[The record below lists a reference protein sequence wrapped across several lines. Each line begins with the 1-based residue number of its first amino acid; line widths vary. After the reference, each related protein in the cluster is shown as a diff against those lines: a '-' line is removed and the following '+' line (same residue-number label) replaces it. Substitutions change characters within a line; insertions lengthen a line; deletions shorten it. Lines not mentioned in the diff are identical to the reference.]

1 MNKNYENVLKIM
13 LLASTATLCWTPAS
27 AQQSQTS
34 AGEEDTVVVM
44 GSRLSRQR
52 SIDAKKNSNTIKEV
66 ISTDELG
73 KIADKNIGETL
84 NRIPGLS
91 MLVEKGEG
99 RFVQIRGV
107 SPDLNNVTVNGMNFG
122 SPESDG
128 GGRLVPMDMIGGEL
142 LGGVEVVKS
151 RTPDMDGQGIGGT
164 VNVITKKPF
173 DYDKNFFGFA
183 SARLGTEQY
192 SRDDDFGGQLPY
204 SGDLTI
210 GGTNEAENFGWLI
223 GGSISS
229 REYVAPGIYQDDWR
243 EETVDGNTVA
253 FPEEVKNNYYV
264 IGRERI
270 NFNGTLEFRPSNQS
284 RLYVRGFY
292 AKWNE
297 FQHRNRFQQGL
308 GGDVVSLS
316 NNSGVSDGNRISAN
330 IRNEKPMKEV
340 LSFNAGGE
348 NDFDNILI
356 DYEVQWGK
364 NDLDEPYSYW
374 EFRTG
379 TDFGPDTWSIQDNG
393 IVNITPDGTLDRQN
407 PANFDFRRVRFQE
420 RTMEEKNLQGKFN
433 LTFDLDS
440 DIVVKTGG
448 KYNRIKRENDYSR
461 SRYDGADGFDLT
473 LGQNGFT
480 GNAFTNDAGGNL
492 QPNLFMDIDAM
503 DGFFGSNPTFFEL
516 NTSDTFAQNF
526 ASDYNLTESIYA
538 GYMMATYE
546 TEQVQV
552 IGGVRIEHTNVDSE
566 GYLRDGDE
574 AVLAASGGSY
584 TNWLPSLIFNF
595 RPDEEFIL
603 RAAFTRSIGRPDFD
617 VIAPRSSYS
626 EETGEGSLSVGNPDL
641 KARTAW
647 NYDLAAEWYF
657 NDESLISVSAFYKD
671 ISNQLSGTR
680 DVLTDQAAINN
691 ALSELGLGG
700 AIDTTDLT
708 ELAISSTI
716 NRNKASIKGIE
727 ISLISQFTQLPS
739 PFDGFGISTSV
750 TFIDA
755 EVEAIDDMGAITK
768 QKMQNQPDR
777 STSVSLFYQKGPFES
792 SVTYGHNESFLT
804 DGDGT
809 QATDLSQGAFG
820 RIDAKVSYKITDQFK
835 VFFEAQ
841 NINNEPT
848 TEFQGGNELWNTEHE
863 YVGRSFFL
871 GASATF

>member
-1 MNKNYENVLKIM
+1 MKISLTSALKVA
-13 LLASTATLCWTPAS
+13 LLTSTAAIWSIPS
-27 AQQSQTS
+27 FAQQSQTS
-34 AGEEDTVVVM
+34 AGEEDTVIVI
-44 GSRLSRQR
+44 GSRLSRIR
-52 SIDAKKNSNTIKEV
+52 AIDAKKNSDTIKEV

-84 NRIPGLS
+84 NRVPGLS

-173 DYDKNFFGFA
+173 DYDKDFFGFA
-183 SARLGTEQY
+183 SVRAGTEQY
-192 SRDDDFGGQLPY
+192 SRDDDYGGHMPY
-204 SGDLTI
+204 GGDLTI
-210 GGTNEAENFGWLI
+210 GGINEAENFGWLI

-243 EETVDGNTVA
+243 EETVGGNTVT
-253 FPEEVKNNYYV
+253 FPEEVKNNYYI

-270 NFNGTLEFRPSNQS
+270 NFNGTLELRPTNQS
-284 RLYVRGFY
+284 RYYVRGFY
-292 AKWNE
+292 AKWDE

-308 GGDVVSLS
+308 GGDVISLT

-348 NDFDNILI
+348 NDFENILI
-356 DYEVQWGK
+356 DYEVQWGQ
-364 NDLDEPYSYW
+364 NELDEPYSYW

-393 IVNITPDGTLDRQN
+393 IVSISPDGTLDRQN

-420 RTMEEKNLQGKFN
+420 RTMDEKNLQGKFN

-461 SRYDGADGFDLT
+461 EQYDGADGFDLT
-473 LGQNGFT
+473 LAQSGFT
-480 GNAFTNDAGGNL
+480 GNAFTNNAGGNL
-492 QPNLFMDIDAM
+492 QPNLFMNVDAM
-503 DGFFGSNPTFFEL
+503 DSFYSSNPAFFEL
-516 NTSDTFAQNF
+516 NTDDTFAQNF
-526 ASDYNLTESIYA
+526 ASDYNLTENIYA
-538 GYMMATYE
+538 GYLMATYE
-546 TEQVQV
+546 TEKLQV
-552 IGGVRIEHTNVDSE
+552 IGGLRVEHTDVDSE
-566 GYLRDGDE
+566 GYLREGNT
-574 AVLAASGGSY
+574 AVLAQSGGSY
-584 TNWLPSLIFNF
+584 TNWLPSLIMNF
-595 RPDEEFIL
+595 RPDEELIL

-617 VIAPRSSYS
+617 AIAPRSSYS

-641 KARTAW
+641 KARSAW
-647 NYDLAAEWYF
+647 NYDIAAEWYF

-671 ISNQLSGTR
+671 ISNQLSSTR
-680 DVLTDQAAINN
+680 NVITNQAAMSAALTDLGLAGAINT
-691 ALSELGLGG
+691 A
-700 AIDTTDLT
+700 DLT

-727 ISLISQFTQLPS
+727 ISLMSQFTQLPS
-739 PFDGFGISTSV
+739 PLDGFGVSTSI

-755 EVEAIDDMGAITK
+755 EVEAIDDNGVKIA

-792 SVTYGHNESFLT
+792 SITYGHNESFLT

-809 QATDLSQGAFG
+809 QPTDLSQGSFG
-820 RIDAKVSYKITDQFK
+820 RLDAKVSYKITETLQA
-835 VFFEAQ
+835 FFEAQ

-848 TEFQGGNELWNTEHE
+848 TEFQGGNKLWNTEHE